1 MSKIFSVQM
10 KVGKK
15 EAFKI
20 SSPYFECL
28 ANTSTQAALPKI
40 LKYN

>member
-10 KVGKK
+10 KVEKK
-15 EAFKI
+15 TFKI
-20 SSPYFECL
+20 SSLNFECL